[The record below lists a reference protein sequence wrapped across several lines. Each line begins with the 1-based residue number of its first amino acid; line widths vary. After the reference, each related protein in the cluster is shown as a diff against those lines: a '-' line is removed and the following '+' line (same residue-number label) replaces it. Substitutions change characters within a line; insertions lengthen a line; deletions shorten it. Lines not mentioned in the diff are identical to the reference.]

1 MNRRTRGGWIGWVLL
16 VLIIGAGV
24 YAWPR
29 GGREQAHALI
39 AKLAETV
46 KHAAPARPSP
56 SARPPQREVPVVA
69 AVARTGSL
77 PLFIDGL
84 GTVTPFQSITVRSRV
99 DGELVRV
106 AYAEGAAVKEGDLLA
121 EIDPRPFEA
130 ALKQAEGKLNQDN
143 ATLANARVDLKRYR
157 DAGKVVPEQQ
167 RATQAALVTQL
178 EGQVKTDQAAVDNA
192 RVQLS
197 YTRITAP
204 ITGRIGLRR
213 LDQGNLVR
221 ASDPNGLCTIIQLQP
236 IAVQFSIPQ
245 DSIGRVV
252 KKLRSG
258 PPLVVEAYDRDLKNR
273 IAEGTLL
280 AVDNQVDPGTGTVT
294 LKAKFANDDG
304 VLFPNQFV
312 NARLRIE
319 TLKDVVLVPASA
331 IQRGPNTIFAY
342 VVKDGVVEMRK
353 IKLGPTEADITV
365 VETGLNA
372 GEVVVTD
379 GADKLVQGSK
389 VVAKV
394 PGMADTASVTV
405 TATETK
411 ARRKHEK

>member
-1 MNRRTRGGWIGWVLL
+1 MNRRTRGGWIGWILL

-29 GGREQAHALI
+29 GGREQAQALWVKVSET
-39 AKLAETV
+39 AKRAV
-46 KHAAPARPSP
+46 PARPSA

-77 PLFIDGL
+77 PLYIDGL

-106 AYAEGAAVKEGDLLA
+106 AYDEGSNVKEGDLLA

-130 ALKQAEGKLNQDN
+130 ALQQAQGKLNQDN

-157 DAGKVVPEQQ
+157 DAGKVVPDQQ

-204 ITGRIGLRR
+204 ISGRIGLRR

-221 ASDPNGLCTIIQLQP
+221 ASDPNGLCVITQLQP
-236 IAVQFSIPQ
+236 IAVLFSIPQ
-245 DSIGRVV
+245 DAIGRVV
-252 KKLRSG
+252 KKIEG

-294 LKAKFANDDG
+294 LKAKFANEDG
-304 VLFPNQFV
+304 ALFPNQFV

-319 TLKDVVLVPASA
+319 TLKGVVLVPASA
-331 IQRGPNTIFAY
+331 IQRGPNTTFAY
-342 VVKDGVVEMRK
+342 VVKDGVVEMRQ
-353 IKLGPTEADITV
+353 IKLGPTEADTTV
-365 VETGLNA
+365 VESGLA
-372 GEVVVTD
+372 SGDVVVTD
-379 GADKLVQGSK
+379 GADKLVSGSK
-389 VVAKV
+389 VIAKV

-411 ARRKHEK
+411 ARRKHDK